1 MRRFSQR
8 SYLVTL
14 SEINITPL
22 LDLAFVLL
30 IIFVITTPLLEQ
42 SINLKLP
49 RGGQPDKFVNK
60 RDIRTVEVSTTGVY
74 ALDRQRMPFDELI
87 ARLAAEF
94 RANPNLIVYIRADKD
109 SRTNTSPPCLTAA
122 SATAS
127 RAIRSAPNRPNEPA
141 AKKMRHRDGGH
152 SPAAAGDFGRRPG
165 VLRSPDPKRTT
176 CRCSMSSRPT

>member
-49 RGGQPDKFVNK
+49 RGGQPDVRIDK
-60 RDIRTVEVSTTGVY
+60 RSIRTVEISAQGVY
-74 ALDRQRMPFDELI
+74 ALDRRRMNLDQIIGQLT
-87 ARLAAEF
+87 RDF
-94 RANPNLIVYIRADKD
+94 RVNPNLIIFIRADEDGPYKNVAALID
-109 SRTNTSPPCLTAA
+109 LCQRSGITRYSLRT
-122 SATAS
+122 
-127 RAIRSAPNRPNEPA
+127 EPT
-141 AKKMRHRDGGH
+141 
-152 SPAAAGDFGRRPG
+152 PRR
-165 VLRSPDPKRTT
+165 
-176 CRCSMSSRPT
+176 